1 MPVMYTADSLQ
12 AGAANIDAGAVDE
25 VFETVPTGAAAE
37 GGLASNDLH
46 MNSKK
51 LACSLL
57 CLLENLSGR
66 PAFLAIRRGL
76 FIVLPLI
83 MVGSFTL
90 LLRNLPF
97 EAAQKAVDALLG
109 PVGVRA
115 CDNLVAG
122 TFGIAALALVC
133 ALGGASAMRASL
145 SNPSAPAISPML
157 GSLVV
162 LSCFF
167 VIVAPEETGS
177 WTVIFSMDRGLLLAM
192 SVAMAASAVFV
203 RLARYRFFHLTE
215 EVAGHD
221 PVVRDVVTVMP
232 AAMATILLFA
242 LVRLLLT
249 LCGAADLYA
258 ATNRLLALP
267 FQHSGDGLGFGLL
280 YSLTSQVLW
289 FFGAHGP
296 NVLNS
301 VDVNILSPAG
311 LVNAKAVMFGNHLP
325 LVFTKVFFD
334 AFTRIGGSG
343 STLALCF
350 AVLVRCRDWGMKKL
364 CLLALV
370 PALCNVNEPLI
381 FGIPLV
387 LNPAFAVPFLL
398 VPAVQTVVAY
408 LATILD
414 FVPHTTTGVA
424 WTTPPLISGY
434 VATGSINGSI
444 LQVVNLG
451 LGFLIYLPFVA
462 LSDAMR
468 EKHGKQVMQDLLK
481 IASRCDS
488 GSPGSCKCIN
498 IPGEV
503 GRLAHT
509 LAADLERSLNAGDR
523 QLYLVF
529 QPQCNPTAKRV
540 AGVEA
545 LLRWDHPVYGPVA
558 PPIIIALAED
568 MNLID
573 RLGQFILQEACKQ
586 RVAWSAAVPHDLIIA
601 VNITPRQLR
610 NANFAQMVL
619 GTLHDQGLLPTQLEL
634 EITES
639 SILEPDART
648 LDLLTRLRVLGVRL
662 AIDDFGMGH
671 TSLRYLRAF
680 PITTVKVDRS
690 LTESLNSNVQ
700 EQIVRSILDLSRS
713 LRINT
718 VVEGV
723 EDEQQLRV
731 FTGIGYQTFQG
742 YYFSRPLSGKA
753 CLDFVRLFNGRK
765 DQDT

>member
-1 MPVMYTADSLQ
+1 
-12 AGAANIDAGAVDE
+12 
-25 VFETVPTGAAAE
+25 
-37 GGLASNDLH
+37 
-46 MNSKK
+46 MNSKQ
-51 LACSLL
+51 LAQSLL
-57 CLLENLSGR
+57 CLLDNLSGR
-66 PAFLAIRRGL
+66 PFFLAIRRGL

-83 MVGSFTL
+83 MIGSFTL

-97 EAAQKAVDALLG
+97 ESAQNAVDALLG
-109 PVGVRA
+109 PVGMRA
-115 CDNLVAG
+115 CDTLVAG
-122 TFGIAALALVC
+122 TFGIAALALAC
-133 ALGGASAMRASL
+133 ALGGASAMRANL
-145 SNPSAPAISPML
+145 TNPSAPAVSPML
-157 GSLVV
+157 SSLVV

-167 VIVAPEETGS
+167 VIVAPEETSS
-177 WTVIFSMDRGLLLAM
+177 WTISFSMDRGLLLAM
-192 SVAMAASAVFV
+192 CVAMAASAVFV
-203 RLARYRFFHLTE
+203 RLARYRIFHLSE
-215 EVAGHD
+215 EMAGHD

-232 AAMATILLFA
+232 AAMLTILIFGFI
-242 LVRLLLT
+242 RFLLT
-249 LCGAADLYA
+249 LWGATDLHA
-258 ATNRLLALP
+258 ATSRLLTLP
-267 FQHSGDGLGFGLL
+267 FQHSGNGLCFGLL
-280 YSLTSQVLW
+280 YSFTSQVLW

-301 VDVNILSPAG
+301 VDVNILTPAG
-311 LVNAKAVMFGNHLP
+311 LVNAKAVMYGNEP
-325 LVFTKVFFD
+325 PFVFTKIFFD
-334 AFTRIGGSG
+334 TYTRMGGSG

-381 FGIPLV
+381 FGIPLM
-387 LNPAFAVPFLL
+387 LNPAFAIPFLL
-398 VPAVQTVVAY
+398 VPTVQTVVAY
-408 LATILD
+408 LATIIG
-414 FVPHTTTGVA
+414 FVPHTTVGVA
-424 WTTPPLISGY
+424 WTIPPLLSGY

-444 LQVVNLG
+444 LQMINLG

-462 LSDAMR
+462 LSDAVR
-468 EKHGKQVMQDLLK
+468 EKHGKQVMHNLLQ
-481 IASRCDS
+481 IASRCDL
-488 GSPGSCKCIN
+488 GSPDNRRCLN

-509 LAADLERSLNAGDR
+509 LATDLERSLNANDG

-529 QPQCNPTAKRV
+529 QPQCDHMAKRV

-545 LLRWDHPVYGPVA
+545 LLRWNHPIYGPVA
-558 PPIIIALAED
+558 PPIIVALAED
-568 MNLID
+568 TNLID
-573 RLGQFILQEACKQ
+573 RLGKFILLEACKQ
-586 RVAWSAAVPHDLIIA
+586 RAAWHPTVPHDLVIA
-601 VNITPRQLR
+601 VNITPSQLR

-619 GTLHDQGLLPTQLEL
+619 GTLHGLGLTPTQLEL

-671 TSLRYLRAF
+671 TSLRYIRAF
-680 PITTVKVDRS
+680 PVTTVKVDRS

-713 LRINT
+713 LRITT

-731 FTGIGYQTFQG
+731 FTGIGYHTFQG
-742 YYFSRPLSGKA
+742 YYFSRPLSGA
-753 CLDFVRLFNGRK
+753 DCLDFVLRYNGQK
-765 DQDT
+765 NQDT

>member
-1 MPVMYTADSLQ
+1 MDLRD
-12 AGAANIDAGAVDE
+12 N
-25 VFETVPTGAAAE
+25 
-37 GGLASNDLH
+37 LH
-46 MNSKK
+46 MNSKQ
-51 LACSLL
+51 LAHTLL
-57 CLLENLSGR
+57 CLLDTLSGR

-83 MVGSFTL
+83 MIGSFTI

-109 PVGVRA
+109 PEGIRA

-122 TFGIAALALVC
+122 TFGIASLALVC
-133 ALGGASAMRASL
+133 ALGGASTMRASMK
-145 SNPSAPAISPML
+145 NPSLPAISPML
-157 GSLVV
+157 GSMVV

-167 VIVAPEETGS
+167 VIVAPGEASS
-177 WTVIFSMDRGLLLAM
+177 WVTSFSLDRGLLLAM
-192 SVAMAASAVFV
+192 CVALAGSAVFV
-203 RLARYRFFHLTE
+203 RLARYRIFHLPE

-221 PVVRDVVTVMP
+221 PAVRDVVTVMP
-232 AAMATILLFA
+232 AAIITILLFA
-242 LVRLLLT
+242 LIRLLLT
-249 LCGAADLYA
+249 LAGATDLHV
-258 ATNRLLALP
+258 ATAKLLTLP
-267 FQHSGDGLGFGLL
+267 FQHSGNGLGFGLL
-280 YSLTSQVLW
+280 YSITSQVLW

-301 VDVNILSPAG
+301 VDITFLSPAG
-311 LVNAKAVMFGNHLP
+311 LANAEAVMYGNEP
-325 LVFTKVFFD
+325 SFVFTKIFFD
-334 AFTRIGGSG
+334 TFTRMGGSG

-350 AVLVRCRDWGMKKL
+350 AIFVRCRDWGMKKL
-364 CLLALV
+364 CMLALI

-387 LNPAFAVPFLL
+387 LNPAFAIPFLL

-408 LATILD
+408 AATMLN
-414 FVPHTTTGVA
+414 FVPHTTVGLA

-444 LQVVNLG
+444 LQVINLG
-451 LGFLIYLPFVA
+451 LGFLLYLPFVS
-462 LSDAMR
+462 LSDAVR
-468 EKHGKQVMQDLLK
+468 EKHGKQVMQNLMD
-481 IASRCDS
+481 IASRYDT
-488 GSPGSCKCIN
+488 GSPGSRKCLDL
-498 IPGEV
+498 PGEV
-503 GRLAHT
+503 GRLAYT
-509 LAADLERSLNAGDR
+509 LAADLERKLNTGATNR
-523 QLYLVF
+523 LYLVF
-529 QPQCNPTAKRV
+529 QPQCNHVTKRV
-540 AGVEA
+540 SGIEA
-545 LLRWDHPVYGPVA
+545 LLRWDHPTYGPVA

-573 RLGQFILQEACKQ
+573 RLGQFILTEACKQ
-586 RVAWSAAVPHDLIIA
+586 RAMWNEVLPQDMVMA

-610 NANFAQMVL
+610 NNDFAQMVL
-619 GTLHDQGLLPTQLEL
+619 GTLHDQGLSPTQLEL

-680 PITTVKVDRS
+680 PVTTVKVDRS

-700 EQIVRSILDLSRS
+700 EQIVRSILDLSRCLHIS
-713 LRINT
+713 TI
-718 VVEGV
+718 VEGV
-723 EDEQQLRV
+723 EDEQQLHA

-742 YYFSRPLSGKA
+742 YYFSRPLSGSE
-753 CLDFVRLFNGRK
+753 CLDFVRQYNGQK
-765 DQDT
+765 A